1 MASFKS
7 VFFLL
12 VILAAGGI
20 LLVVGETTGPAGDN
34 DLLPTVITNNDTF
47 ELEMVCLYKHWL
59 KHHGERT
66 DYTLIE
72 FELDPR
78 FLLFKSYLEHLPVG
92 KFNSMT
98 CFNFICFQK
107 KVQNLVY
114 KN

>member
-7 VFFLL
+7 VFLFL
-12 VILAAGGI
+12 VILAAGI
-20 LLVVGETTGPAGDN
+20 LLAAGETTGPAGGN
-34 DLLPTVITNNDTF
+34 DDGGMSLPTVVTNNDTF

-78 FLLFKSYLEHLPVG
+78 FLLFKSYFEHLPVG
-92 KFNSMT
+92 KFNDK
-98 CFNFICFQK
+98 F
-107 KVQNLVY
+107 
-114 KN
+114 